1 MLMNSIAIRL
11 TKSELDCFI
20 VSEGKITAKYWIYK
34 GSFPNQ
40 KEFFPNVS

>member
-20 VSEGKITAKYWIYK
+20 VSEGKITAKYCIFK
-34 GSFPNQ
+34 GSFPNRMR
-40 KEFFPNVS
+40 FFPNDS